1 MFAASVLSVIISSY
15 LLLSALDRGGKKAA
29 NPGFLYFLLISFAQI
44 VLSFEILSLLKAVS
58 KTGFLTAN
66 ALFLTASAVI
76 FIKYGIKRHCEPA
89 NAGAAIQNI
98 PLWILTALKSLR
110 MTLKEILNA
119 LKRDKALK
127 FLSVCFILFLI
138 FQLITVIFF
147 PVTAGDALSYY
158 LPRCTAWLQNGSIS
172 HYITPDTRE
181 LIMPVN
187 MEFLY
192 TWLLLFTKS
201 ENGAGIFSYTGFL
214 AAVYV
219 IYSLLKELN
228 FTVKR
233 RLWAV
238 FAFSSFSLASAE
250 MTEPCFD
257 LFTGAL
263 ILSAV
268 YLFIKASKYDDK
280 TALYFSALS
289 YALACGTKTTA
300 LIAAPSVFIIFCAV
314 SYIYK
319 KNYMPPS
326 QSLPLEGGGQGGG
339 DKNTGIAV
347 LIKFCLFF
355 ALNFAIFSGYNYIL
369 NFIQF
374 SNPLSSNEQLLL
386 HQFRGGIKGYITN
399 FIKYCFAF
407 FDMSGMPYLNS
418 LSAEFSKLQPEIF
431 EAAGLNINDGASA
444 YFPKIFISGKNT
456 GLLNSFLGAM
466 GLFAF
471 IPCLIYSAIRF
482 FKKIKVIIYNV
493 TEKFKNIR
501 LCGSLR
507 IKPCGVLNF
516 KNFLTSFFG
525 KKIQKLCPRMIS
537 SEGNLGQLL
546 TVTLYIKNPKYF
558 ITGILGFSVLLNMLI
573 LSGSI
578 VFMSFNIRFLF
589 TFIVIAAP
597 VLSFSYYAKPN
608 IYKIFLCAVMFIYL
622 FLIPHQ
628 KPVSYI
634 FSCIKEKRLIKLEIP
649 CSEKAVYNYFK
660 DKKPCRI
667 SILLNS
673 HLEPV
678 FYIEKLRL
686 DNFEIN
692 EIILEETKKP
702 DLSKTDYIITYKD
715 KSKINAAYT
724 ANFKE
729 RIKNPAPEKSDYV
742 SKCTYFDKNNN
753 MTDNI
758 NAEPA
763 VSKCEIPFSYFKDS
777 GFIKAED
784 TGKYIILKRAEF

>member
-15 LLLSALDRGGKKAA
+15 LLLSALNRGGKKAA
-29 NPGFLYFLLISFAQI
+29 NSGFLYFLLIAFSQI
-44 VLSFEILSLLKAVS
+44 VLSFEVLSLFKALS

-66 ALFLTASAVI
+66 AVFLTVSAVI
-76 FIKYGIKRHCEPA
+76 FIKCRIKCHCGPA
-89 NAGAAIQNI
+89 NAGAE
-98 PLWILTALKSLR
+98 SR
-110 MTLKEILNA
+110 TLQEILNA

-158 LPRCTAWLQNGSIS
+158 LPRCTSWIQNGSIS

-187 MEFLY
+187 MELLY

-201 ENGAGIFSYTGFL
+201 ENGSGIFSYTGYL
-214 AAVYV
+214 CAVYV
-219 IYSLLKELN
+219 IYNILKELN
-228 FTVKR
+228 FSVKR

-238 FAFSSFSLASAE
+238 FAFSSFSLAIAE

-263 ILSAV
+263 ILSSI

-280 TALYFSALS
+280 TALFFSALA
-289 YALACGTKTTA
+289 YALAIGTKTAA
-300 LIAAPSVFIIFCAV
+300 LIAAPSVFLIFCAV

-319 KNYMPPS
+319 KNY
-326 QSLPLEGGGQGGG
+326 LL
-339 DKNTGIAV
+339 
-347 LIKFCLFF
+347 KFCLLFIF
-355 ALNFAIFSGYNYIL
+355 NFAVFAGYNYIL

-418 LSAEFSKLQPEIF
+418 LSAEFSKLQPEII
-431 EAAGLNINDGASA
+431 EALVLNINDGASNF
-444 YFPKIFISGKNT
+444 FPKTFVSGRDI
-456 GLLNSFLGAM
+456 GLLHSFLGAM

-471 IPCLIYSAIRF
+471 LPCLIYSIIRF
-482 FKKIKVIIYNV
+482 LKK
-493 TEKFKNIR
+493 
-501 LCGSLR
+501 
-507 IKPCGVLNF
+507 
-516 KNFLTSFFG
+516 
-525 KKIQKLCPRMIS
+525 
-537 SEGNLGQLL
+537 
-546 TVTLYIKNPKYF
+546 IKNPKYF

-573 LSGSI
+573 LSGSM

-597 VLSFSYYAKPN
+597 VLSYSYYAKLN
-608 IYKIFLCAVMFIYL
+608 IYKIFLFAVMFVYL

-634 FSCIKEKRLIKLEIP
+634 ISCIKEKRLIKLEIP

-686 DNFEIN
+686 DKFDVN
-692 EIILEETKKP
+692 EIILEETKKL

-724 ANFKE
+724 QNFKE
-729 RIKNPAPEKSDYV
+729 RIKNPDLYV

-777 GFIKAED
+777 GFIKTENFES
-784 TGKYIILKRAEF
+784 KQYLILKRAGF